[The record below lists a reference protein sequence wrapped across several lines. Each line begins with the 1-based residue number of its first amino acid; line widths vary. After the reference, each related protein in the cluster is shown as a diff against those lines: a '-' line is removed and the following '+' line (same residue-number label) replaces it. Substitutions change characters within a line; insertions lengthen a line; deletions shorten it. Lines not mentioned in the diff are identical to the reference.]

1 MPLQNKLLKIL
12 RGKVLLAFQLFW
24 QKEVKVDI
32 NQSFK
37 NRVKEIVI
45 SGAKSYQDYFIDY
58 DYLLCSDAFNTN
70 KYYIISGEEDNFKHL
85 TGVIFESGSPKDFFE
100 KSLGGT
106 LEEDDFEIKKDDLDT
121 NTKGSIR
128 RKISVLENAM
138 HIFDSTTFVEE
149 DFEKN
154 NIKCSFATENGSS
167 TIGFTPTGVIT
178 RPKTLL
184 KGNQLDTNKSKE
196 LELVLRKKRGEKLF
210 TDIIIGNK
218 DVLNKY
224 KQNIS
229 ELVIDELLK

>member
-1 MPLQNKLLKIL
+1 MAEKL
-12 RGKVLLAFQLFW
+12 
-24 QKEVKVDI
+24 
-32 NQSFK
+32 NFK
-37 NRVKEIVI
+37 TRVKETVI
-45 SGAKSYQDYFIDY
+45 KAAKEYKDYFLDY
-58 DYLLCSDAFNTN
+58 DYLLCSEAFSKND
-70 KYYIISGEEDNFKHL
+70 YYIIRGDKTNFKHL
-85 TGVIFESGSPKDFFE
+85 TGVVLDRDCPKIFFK
-100 KSLGGT
+100 KSLDRT
-106 LEEDDFEIKKDDLDT
+106 LNEDDFKISKDEFDR

-128 RKISVLENAM
+128 RKISVIEDAM
-138 HIFDSTTFVEE
+138 HIFSNTTSVEE

-167 TIGFTPTGVIT
+167 TIGFTSTGIIT

-184 KGNQLDTNKSKE
+184 KGNQLDPNKSKE

-218 DVLNKY
+218 DILNKY